1 MYFFF
6 PLTVAD
12 VRTSWRKA
20 VEDGVTQKVR
30 PSGKF
35 PDSFSGLFTPYSDTS
50 RTNINQD
57 VSSLNATDAPVSTTI
72 PLSTPAGSFTHATT
86 TASVPRSPTRNQQGA
101 AVPFAMS
108 FDSSHVESLTSRSAN
123 EGFEFSIANETI
135 PELSSGDSLLS
146 NNDSLLSNCSRD
158 PWQEEVRVENI
169 PEEEVEEEEE
179 LVLPQVTS
187 PLDGDKMSALLSA
200 RQRLQTILEK
210 TSFVR
215 PKDQDLL
222 SFSPAPAPGTPHQG
236 NRGQKTG
243 DWEAPQ
249 QVFSLDLEQF
259 ESPSPPRQGDM
270 HLPNLLTFS
279 PVDQL

>member
-1 MYFFF
+1 M
-6 PLTVAD
+6 
-12 VRTSWRKA
+12 
-20 VEDGVTQKVR
+20 EDNVTQKVR

-35 PDSFSGLFTPYSDTS
+35 PDSFTGLFTPFSDTS
-50 RTNINQD
+50 RTNLNQD
-57 VSSLNATDAPVSTTI
+57 VSSLNTTDAPVSTTI
-72 PLSTPAGSFTHATT
+72 PLGTPAGSFTHSNT
-86 TASVPRSPTRNQQGA
+86 TAFLPRSPNCSQQGA

-123 EGFEFSIANETI
+123 ERFEFSIANETI

-146 NNDSLLSNCSRD
+146 NNDSFLSNCSRD
-158 PWQEEVRVENI
+158 PSEEVRVEDR
-169 PEEEVEEEEE
+169 PEEEEE

-187 PLDGDKMSALLSA
+187 LLEGDKMSALLSA

-210 TSFVR
+210 ASFAV

-222 SFSPAPAPGTPHQG
+222 SFSPAPAPGTPQQG
-236 NRGQKTG
+236 NRVQLTG
-243 DWEAPQ
+243 DWESPR
-249 QVFSLDLEQF
+249 QVFSLDLDQF

-279 PVDQL
+279 PVDQH

>member
-1 MYFFF
+1 M
-6 PLTVAD
+6 
-12 VRTSWRKA
+12 
-20 VEDGVTQKVR
+20 EDSVNQKVR

-35 PDSFSGLFTPYSDTS
+35 PDSFTGLFTPYSDIS
-50 RTNINQD
+50 RTNVYQD
-57 VSSLNATDAPVSTTI
+57 VSSLIATDAPVSTTI
-72 PLSTPAGSFTHATT
+72 PLNTPAGSFTHSST
-86 TASVPRSPTRNQQGA
+86 TATVSHSPSRNQQGA
-101 AVPFAMS
+101 AVPFIMS

-123 EGFEFSIANETI
+123 ECFEFSIANETI

-158 PWQEEVRVENI
+158 PLQEEVRVEDG
-169 PEEEVEEEEE
+169 PEEEEE

-187 PLDGDKMSALLSA
+187 PLEGDKMSALLSA

-210 TSFVR
+210 TSFVK

-222 SFSPAPAPGTPHQG
+222 SFSPVAPGTPHQG
-236 NRGQKTG
+236 NRGQETE

-249 QVFSLDLEQF
+249 QVFSLDLDQF